1 MRDDLRF
8 RPGDAIAAIAVLALA
23 GLLLLVWLWLPR
35 DRQTTVQIY
44 QNGVLIRE
52 LPLDTD
58 TSFTIGG
65 TYENTISIE
74 NGTVSVTRATCPGE
88 DCVHTG
94 KVSHAGQSI
103 LCLPNRLE
111 VRLSG
116 TPEIDEIAR

>member
-35 DRQTTVQIY
+35 DCQTTVQIY

-58 TSFTIGG
+58 TSFTVGG